1 MKKIIISIS
10 FCGLFC
16 FGCKK
21 NNEVDQHQLVSPI
34 TPNRVVNYDFELKY
48 DSVLKAATYGLLDV
62 MQNKQYRNI
71 INTEISKQFDG
82 DDNALFK
89 EISVGFNLNG
99 LDLIMLMEKSC
110 NSNGYQGFSYLI
122 PEVVSGFK
130 YYHDTLYPQIFIP
143 FYGSYDINASHSV
156 CFNLEDDVLLPG
168 FRITSGVIS
177 SANFNESY
185 AQENPTYVVSINEIV
200 DNSGNLPNNSNP
212 SRRRTGSNLGL
223 AINRIKISSKKENWG
238 NGKAE
243 VEDVFCLYKKSSCE
257 NIFSNYGFKQKV
269 SSGNLN
275 AWVYPQWRT
284 EIFVEP
290 NWWNSTDEAFIVL
303 YEKDRRRKFEKQIT
317 VPLCNNIAM
326 YYISKEGVFGTHT
339 PSYSDYSIK
348 QGATIDVSIGN
359 NNFIT
364 LQSKWLD

>member
-1 MKKIIISIS
+1 MKKIIMAFF
-10 FCGLFC
+10 FCSLFGL
-16 FGCKK
+16 GCKK
-21 NNEVDQHQLVSPI
+21 NKEVDQYKLVSPI
-34 TPNRVVNYDFELKY
+34 TINRVVLYDFESKY
-48 DSVLKAATYGLLDV
+48 DSVLKAATYGLLDI

-122 PEVVSGFK
+122 PEVVTGFK
-130 YYHDTLYPQIFIP
+130 YYNDTLFPQIFIP
-143 FYGSYDINASHSV
+143 FYSSYDINANHAV

-168 FRITSGVIS
+168 YKINKGVVS
-177 SANFNESY
+177 SANFDESY

-200 DNSGNLPNNSNP
+200 NNSGNLPNNSNP
-212 SRRRTGSNLGL
+212 SRRTGSNLGL

-238 NGKAE
+238 NGRAE
-243 VEDVFCLYKKSSCE
+243 VEDVFCLYKKTSCV

-269 SSGNLN
+269 SSDNLN
-275 AWVYPQWRT
+275 TWVNPQWST

-290 NWWNSTDEAFIVL
+290 NWWNSSDDAFIVL

-317 VPLCNNIAM
+317 VPACSNLSL

-339 PSYSDYSIK
+339 PSYSDFSIK
-348 QGATIDVSIGN
+348 QGATIDVAIGN